1 MQRKEGDTM
10 TETLSFPGLGLE
22 FNINPVVFQI
32 TETWGVKW
40 YGILVTMGFVCG
52 CFYAISQSKKFGL
65 DPDRVLDVLL
75 GVSIGSIVGARAY
88 YVIFSWDTYRN
99 NLSGIFKTWEGG
111 IAIYGGIIAGVLVC
125 IIMCRLRGVKLL
137 PMLDA
142 GLTGVLAGQAI
153 GRWGNFVNMEAFGTN
168 TELPWGMTSPTIM
181 RYLEYNQA
189 HLAAQ
194 GIGVDPLLPVHP
206 TFFYESAW
214 CFLGFLLLVWM
225 TKRRRYDGQLAL
237 LYAGWYGLGRFGIE
251 GLRTDSLMWGGI
263 RVSQALALLCVI
275 AAAALMAAVHRRAG
289 KSGGFPPL
297 YVNTAEGQAIVAGTF
312 YKTKEAKEESPIPEG
327 GEAANTEEPPGM
339 EEGAETQNPG
349 EGAEASETP
358 EAPDAAEAVKPEESG
373 ENL

>member
-1 MQRKEGDTM
+1 M

-32 TETWGVKW
+32 TETWSIKW
-40 YGILVTMGFVCG
+40 YGILVTMGFICG
-52 CFYAISQSKKFGL
+52 CLYVISQSKKFGL

-99 NLSGIFKTWEGG
+99 NLLGIFKTWEGG

-125 IIMCRLRGVKLL
+125 ILMCRLREVKLL
-137 PMLDA
+137 PMLDV
-142 GLTGVLAGQAI
+142 GLTGVLLGQAI

-168 TELPWGMTSPTIM
+168 TEMPWGMTSHTIV

-189 HLAAQ
+189 YLADR
-194 GIGVDPLLPVHP
+194 GIQVDPLLPVHP
-206 TFFYESAW
+206 TFLYESVW
-214 CFLGFLLLVWM
+214 CFLGFLLLAWM

-251 GLRTDSLMWGGI
+251 GLRTDSLMLGSI

-275 AAAALMAAVHRRAG
+275 AAAAAMAAVHR
-289 KSGGFPPL
+289 KSKSGQGGGFPPL
-297 YVNTAEGQAIVAGTF
+297 YVDTTEGQSVVAGTF
-312 YKTKEAKEESPIPEG
+312 YKTKADDGESPAPEETG
-327 GEAANTEEPPGM
+327 TARAEEAPGM
-339 EEGAETQNPG
+339 EENPDPDEAPEEKE
-349 EGAEASETP
+349 EGVASEDT
-358 EAPDAAEAVKPEESG
+358 EAVKPDTDPPEEPG